1 VAIVPPDDAWDRLQ
15 RARHEARD
23 ATFHQWPPAIRLL
36 HPFASASSSST
47 TTTTTT
53 SSSSSTTTSRTDFAL
68 VLADIVERYNLGA
81 FTITLDTWSIIPH
94 TEAIQAEWAQWGTA
108 AAAAGTNS
116 NKYNHHHEPE
126 ENEEAAD
133 IQALIARE
141 EQLGLINK
149 LKRQEKLVRQQQ
161 QQEEAAR
168 NIAPDSTSAATTT
181 TTTPVS
187 KSKQSAVINQ
197 MQQQSP
203 DDKLPS
209 QPLSSSSSSS
219 RDVLLEQQKA
229 QYTEFNGPCVIVLEP
244 DEESIKRLRELR
256 RLLLLDPRLQPYE
269 QYSPTSSV
277 SGATNNHHHVPTS
290 SSMKRKKGKG
300 VVSADYRPVLPIAAF
315 STVSRAIPMARQLR
329 RSWKPLT
336 FTVTDLHLVSRQPQ
350 TKPEQGNINHE
361 RMDAMDAMWGGG
373 RQRSMD
379 GTSTSQQQQQQFGC
393 DALVM
398 LMGHEIQMDDE
409 WNQEMTNM
417 LCEKG
422 ELGGFYYDTTRD
434 VSLEEA
440 DDSLDDDLERWLNDD
455 EDFDE
460 GSVVVIG
467 RTHFFTGEMRLY
479 VGMPA
484 TSVRDG
490 QDRLLGD
497 TAISGAA
504 KRRGAV
510 HRSKRRRQDG
520 EFGFVAEDHRPRPKR
535 ESRANPK

>member
-1 VAIVPPDDAWDRLQ
+1 M
-15 RARHEARD
+15 
-23 ATFHQWPPAIRLL
+23 
-36 HPFASASSSST
+36 
-47 TTTTTT
+47 
-53 SSSSSTTTSRTDFAL
+53 
-68 VLADIVERYNLGA
+68 
-81 FTITLDTWSIIPH
+81 
-94 TEAIQAEWAQWGTA
+94 
-108 AAAAGTNS
+108 
-116 NKYNHHHEPE
+116 
-126 ENEEAAD
+126 
-133 IQALIARE
+133 
-141 EQLGLINK
+141 
-149 LKRQEKLVRQQQ
+149 
-161 QQEEAAR
+161 QQE
-168 NIAPDSTSAATTT
+168 
-181 TTTPVS
+181 
-187 KSKQSAVINQ
+187 
-197 MQQQSP
+197 SP
-203 DDKLPS
+203 DDTSPS
-209 QPLSSSSSSS
+209 PPQSSSSSSS
-219 RDVLLEQQKA
+219 SSSSPTRDVLLEQQKA

-244 DEESIKRLRELR
+244 NEESIKRLRELR

-277 SGATNNHHHVPTS
+277 SNHHHNHHHRHHHDVPTS
-290 SSMKRKKGKG
+290 LSMKRRRGKG

-315 STVSRAIPMARQLR
+315 STVSRAIPIARQLR

-336 FTVTDLHLVSRQPQ
+336 FTVTDLHLLSRQSPTQ
-350 TKPEQGNINHE
+350 PEQGSINNE
-361 RMDAMDAMWGGG
+361 RMDLDEMWGGGGGGG

-379 GTSTSQQQQQQFGC
+379 GTSTSQQQQQQQFGC

-398 LMGHEIQMDDE
+398 LQGQEIQMDDE

-422 ELGGFYYDTTRD
+422 EMGGFYYDTTRD

-440 DDSLDDDLERWLNDD
+440 DDPLDDDLERWLNDD

-535 ESRANPK
+535 ESRADPK